1 MNYFSTKERS
11 VMFLDAWNVIVK
23 ILLNAYHAT
32 SLQLWRMMC
41 VAVRKERY
49 SLGKI
54 FVLLAKFKAVCSALL
69 RTQRYVKYVTKVQY
83 FEKESVNAK
92 MKDTK

>member
-1 MNYFSTKERS
+1 
-11 VMFLDAWNVIVK
+11 MFLDAWNVIVK
-23 ILLNAYHAT
+23 TLLNVYHAT
-32 SLQLWRMMC
+32 SLQVWRMIS
-41 VAVRKERY
+41 VAVRKERC

-54 FVLLAKFKAVCSALL
+54 FVLLVKFKAVWSALL
-69 RTQRYVKYVTKVQY
+69 LTQRYVKYVTKVQY